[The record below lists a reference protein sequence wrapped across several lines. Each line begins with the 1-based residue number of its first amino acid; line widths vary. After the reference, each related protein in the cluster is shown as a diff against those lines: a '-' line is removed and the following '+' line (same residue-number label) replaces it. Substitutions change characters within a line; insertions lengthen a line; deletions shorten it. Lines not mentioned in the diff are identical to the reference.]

1 MLGLIS
7 KGNNMYAAY
16 QIAPGQE
23 IDAVSVAMI
32 NSNIEKKTS
41 FAPISLETFN
51 GVYSGVLFD
60 ITGKKTVRDFISG
73 NMTQFMFRKLMEGLV
88 NAIDSTE
95 EYMIDIT
102 QVLLQ
107 PDTVFINEFDYSVSL
122 ICLPIKNIEIQS
134 SLYGFFADVVK
145 SSRVT
150 VLPNEHSYFNSVY
163 NVIATEG
170 SFSLANIRIAIQMD
184 EQPGGVGGN
193 NAAGGNIASGQPG
206 VKTVQAAQEH
216 ERVYPQKPFVP
227 EPVQEE
233 APKGF
238 FGKLMGKSSKKE
250 KEPAVGLAGL
260 KNGNKGKAFPGN
272 GAAAPN
278 GNGPVVQGQPGGNM
292 GPAGVNAGPVN
303 SRPVGGNMGYAGGNA
318 MPGGN
323 MAPGNMNPGNGM
335 PYGANA
341 GQPGGNVG
349 RPGNN
354 GVIIGGSVNLQGG
367 NGAPVSGGSKPG
379 WNQVNPDRGG
389 NSISFVGD
397 NGPGRFWL
405 TRVKNNERILIN
417 KPRFVIGR
425 EENCDYC
432 TGQENPSV
440 SRTHATILMD
450 ANGCRIMD
458 NNSANHT
465 IVEGV
470 RVMPGTEIALK
481 DGVRIRIANEEF
493 IFTEIT
499 V

>member
-73 NMTQFMFRKLMEGLV
+73 NLTQFMFRKLMEGLV

-193 NAAGGNIASGQPG
+193 NVAGGNIASGQPG

-216 ERVYPQKPFVP
+216 ERVNQQKPFVP

-238 FGKLMGKSSKKE
+238 FGKLMGNSSKKE

-260 KNGNKGKAFPGN
+260 KNGNQGKAFQCN
-272 GAAAPN
+272 GAAMPN
-278 GNGPVVQGQPGGNM
+278 GNGPAVQGQPGGNM
-292 GPAGVNAGPVN
+292 GPAGVNAGPV
-303 SRPVGGNMGYAGGNA
+303 SGRPAGGNMGYAGGNVT
-318 MPGGN
+318 PGGN

-341 GQPGGNVG
+341 GQPGGNGAQIGGNVG

-367 NGAPVSGGSKPG
+367 NSVSFF
-379 WNQVNPDRGG
+379 G
-389 NSISFVGD
+389 N